1 MLAKI
6 WKKLLLAICII
17 ACLFNITYKLVNRI
31 SLEKVISTQQ
41 EGVNVRELLNITD
54 TPKVVTDKVSTYINT
69 VENNTVTDNAV
80 VDEQETADEQEIQDV
95 ENNPE
100 ENPEEVPEDV
110 AEPEESK
117 GMTVTQFIDRVIDG
131 SFNN

>member
-17 ACLFNITYKLVNRI
+17 ACLFNVTYKLVNRI

-41 EGVNVRELLNITD
+41 EGVDVKKLLNIVD
-54 TPKVVTDKVSTYINT
+54 EPKVVTDKVSKYNVVDNNMVSNT
-69 VENNTVTDNAV
+69 SVTDENGEE
-80 VDEQETADEQEIQDV
+80 EQVNPEEQPV
-95 ENNPE
+95 ENPE
-100 ENPEEVPEDV
+100 ENPEEVS
-110 AEPEESK
+110 EPEESK
-117 GMTVTQFIDRVIDG
+117 SMTVTDFIDRVIDG